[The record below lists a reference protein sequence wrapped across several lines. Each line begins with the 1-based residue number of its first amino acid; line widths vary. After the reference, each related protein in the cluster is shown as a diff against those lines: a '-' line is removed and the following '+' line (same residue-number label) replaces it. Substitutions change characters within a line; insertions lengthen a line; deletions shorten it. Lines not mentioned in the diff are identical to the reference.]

1 MATEKEAKDE
11 KTPVDEL
18 EPIDPLEEFQA
29 QKRATQILDRAV
41 VHIIMAKRPEIAAW
55 QIAFAL
61 GSTACIG
68 QSMSKVAADFGVSTA
83 WMKDNVLFLIVGSL
97 IGGTVVG
104 LIMILII
111 EISVYKD
118 KRIGSLQKQVN
129 ALTVQLEASENTIQH
144 LLDEKLKNL

>member
-1 MATEKEAKDE
+1 
-11 KTPVDEL
+11 
-18 EPIDPLEEFQA
+18 
-29 QKRATQILDRAV
+29 
-41 VHIIMAKRPEIAAW
+41 
-55 QIAFAL
+55 
-61 GSTACIG
+61 
-68 QSMSKVAADFGVSTA
+68 
-83 WMKDNVLFLIVGSL
+83 MKDNVLFLIVGSL

-129 ALTVQLEASENTIQH
+129 ALTDQLEAIENTIQH